1 LNKKEKTTEEL
12 EQPLPSTSNRDTS
25 NLDVRREGVGR
36 DDKTGFSDVNNES
49 TSQPDIAILKNQL
62 RFLLPTVGTGL
73 GSHRILSLMALDW
86 INKELALGLDF
97 EPLWDVELDSSN
109 IIIFL
114 YDCFEMSV
122 DATVSLSQVEDLL
135 IPAIRHFELIG
146 GRRIPGRDRLQ
157 GIVDYI
163 LDRNPTVD
171 WVIRYGADVGHVLAS
186 PPPHEQLLGRCRHLQ
201 QDEQSDRIEAARDK
215 YIPTV
220 MHWPLGFY
228 LRLF

>member
-114 YDCFEMSV
+114 CDCFEMSV

-135 IPAIRHFELIG
+135 IPVISHFELIG

-171 WVIRYGADVGHVLAS
+171 WVIRYGADIGHVLAS
-186 PPPHEQLLGRCRHLQ
+186 PSP
-201 QDEQSDRIEAARDK
+201 
-215 YIPTV
+215 
-220 MHWPLGFY
+220 
-228 LRLF
+228 